1 MKLMDGGKTIMSM
14 EPKEAAI
21 FAACVVVF
29 FAVVLAMVGLP
40 PLLLFGVI
48 FILTIG
54 FSLIV
59 WLCYLEHTEEQRK
72 KKAEEK
78 EQERIKRNKE
88 IALQKEIAQKT
99 AEITKQNKN
108 IDRDIAKYHQLC
120 KQTDCTI
127 KKIKPCNRI
136 IDLFVA
142 LDDEHIGKIKRDLSP
157 FQKCAEEK
165 AEIESKVKNIAQLYR
180 DIGNPNMAENL
191 IKRLKTERI

>member
-1 MKLMDGGKTIMSM
+1 M
-14 EPKEAAI
+14 ERIIAAI
-21 FAACVVVF
+21 F
-29 FAVVLAMVGLP
+29 
-40 PLLLFGVI
+40 
-48 FILTIG
+48 FILYYLLWDALGINWFFNTIA
-54 FSLIV
+54 SLVMSVASVFCLGGI
-59 WLCYLEHTEEQRK
+59 LCYLDDTKEQREK
-72 KKAEEK
+72 KKEEK

-88 IALQKEIAQKT
+88 IELQKEIAQKT

-127 KKIKPCNRI
+127 EKIKPCKRI

-142 LDDEHIGKIKRDLSP
+142 LDDECIGKIKRDLSP
-157 FQKCAEEK
+157 YQKCAEEK

-191 IKRLKTERI
+191 IKRLKTERV